1 MNGTGKLHKANL
13 RSLKS
18 ESIFDCLFIVYD
30 ELSAKNIYLGIYIY
44 LLFDILEYLLSY
56 PSARGSLDIL
66 ISKAGVCEIS
76 YQVEFLIKCNCN
88 IISYSANTCT
98 YCFCLHCLQ

>member
-30 ELSAKNIYLGIYIY
+30 ELYYIPIHTHIYIFVVWHFGIFF
-44 LLFDILEYLLSY
+44 LFY

-66 ISKAGVCEIS
+66 ISKAGVCEI
-76 YQVEFLIKCNCN
+76 
-88 IISYSANTCT
+88 A
-98 YCFCLHCLQ
+98 